1 MKTWLDQASL
11 WNYVQT
17 EALYWY
23 DFLCILNSS
32 IYDDII
38 TMHMKGIHMSYD
50 VVRCFGSGFA
60 SSFALPGY
68 TSTRCIETHPG
79 FQGHVNCLSR
89 HYYGNTLH
97 HEASE
102 DPKHGTQKRSEIPCV
117 WTSETWDLRI
127 SMVHVWSST
136 YELTWKHVIA
146 DDRNISNISPLA
158 SLLVISVK
166 LALWHPMVLTPFQA
180 AMHLSSVVP
189 CRDMIPL
196 FSIRAMETKLW
207 FGTSTG

>member
-1 MKTWLDQASL
+1 MSKPKHYIDMIFYAYERYTHVVWCSSMFWFGFCLFICLARLHEHTVHWDTSRFSGPRQLPVASL
-11 WNYVQT
+11 LRQYPSPWG
-17 EALYWY
+17 LR
-23 DFLCILNSS
+23 S
-32 IYDDII
+32 
-38 TMHMKGIHMSYD
+38 K
-50 VVRCFGSGFA
+50 
-60 SSFALPGY
+60 
-68 TSTRCIETHPG
+68 
-79 FQGHVNCLSR
+79 
-89 HYYGNTLH
+89 
-97 HEASE
+97 
-102 DPKHGTQKRSEIPCV
+102 DPHGTQKRSEIPCV